1 MCSECDARGA
11 GWSRVLLRGSGCP
24 GDATP
29 AEQTPHQRRDPVTLD
44 LFPNLETVADAQ
56 LRYPGPRLVK

>member
-1 MCSECDARGA
+1 MCSECDARGI
-11 GWSRVLLRGSGCP
+11 GWARALLRGPGCP
-24 GDATP
+24 GDQPP
-29 AEQTPHQRRDPVTLD
+29 AAPIPQHRRDPATFD